1 MENPLPDSHGDQTG
15 VPAKLSEGTRRRSFA
30 RRTMRFLLL
39 AIPAIIALLALVWI
53 FENWRGRRAWEAH
66 KREWEAKGERFDL
79 ASFQPKPVPPEQNF
93 AATPFLAPLME
104 FDVQQGQVRW
114 RDPDAVRRIK
124 SVALGRD
131 AAQWLGSWLKAEFT
145 DLAAAADEL
154 DMDADVP
161 PADGG
166 DSPPARRILKALERH
181 QPVFAELRQAKDR
194 PEAVWTNRIDG
205 ITSGGVERFG
215 ILKALNQVAVLR
227 ALAELEDGRTD
238 EALADVEVALRFSD
252 TLRSEPLLITYLV
265 RAALVRGALL
275 PVWEGL
281 ARHRWTDDHLKRLDE
296 TLASIRFL
304 HEYEFAMRGERAF
317 SVESM
322 AQVRSGKFPGEPA
335 SQPGSRR
342 IFLPSGMFFQNQVAI
357 CRMFQEAILP
367 SVDAA
372 NHRVDP
378 AKSRE
383 DALKTILPRR
393 MPYNM
398 FAWLLYPAIQKS
410 AQQAALA
417 QCGVDLA
424 RTACA
429 LERYRLANGSYPES
443 LQALVPRFIDR
454 LPPDLINGEPLKYV
468 RHPDATF
475 VLYSVG
481 WNGTD
486 EGGEVAMRPDGG
498 VSAPKGDW
506 AWRYPSP

>member
-1 MENPLPDSHGDQTG
+1 
-15 VPAKLSEGTRRRSFA
+15 
-30 RRTMRFLLL
+30 MRFLLL
-39 AIPAIIALLALVWI
+39 AIPAMIALLALVWI
-53 FENWRGRRAWEAH
+53 FENWRGRRAWEAY

-114 RDPDAVRRIK
+114 RDPDAVRQIK

-131 AAQWLGSWLKAEFT
+131 ASQWLGSWLKAEFT

-154 DMDADVP
+154 DLDADGP
-161 PADGG
+161 PADAG
-166 DSPPARRILKALERH
+166 DSLPARRILKALERH

-194 PEAVWTNRIDG
+194 PEAVWTTPVDG
-205 ITSGGVERFG
+205 DPSGAMARFG
-215 ILKALNQVAVLR
+215 MLKALNQVAVLH
-227 ALAELEDGRTD
+227 ALAELEDDRID
-238 EALADVEVALRFSD
+238 EALADVEVALRLSD
-252 TLRSEPLLITYLV
+252 SLRSEPLLISYLV

-296 TLASIRFL
+296 KLASIRFL

-322 AQVRSGKFPGEPA
+322 AQVRSGKFPGEAA
-335 SQPGSRR
+335 SQSGMRR
-342 IFLPSGMFFQNQVAI
+342 MLLPSGMFYQNQVAI
-357 CRMFQEAILP
+357 SRMFQEAILP

-378 AKSRE
+378 EKSRE

-417 QCGVDLA
+417 QCGIDLA

-454 LPPDLINGEPLKYV
+454 LPPDLINGEPLKFI
-468 RHPDATF
+468 RHPDGSF

-498 VSAPKGDW
+498 VSAPQGDW
-506 AWRYPSP
+506 AWRQEPQQP